1 MAAYFLDTRALVKR
15 YHPEVGTQVIDQL
28 FSESGTDRI
37 ISRLAFVE
45 IVSAFALK
53 VRTDTIGAAQFEQ
66 YRKQV
71 HRDIRH
77 KAMRVARISV
87 RHFHLAEDLLCRH
100 ALGHRLR
107 TLDALQL
114 AVAIDL
120 GATGTSATFVS
131 ADDVLCLLA
140 QKEGL
145 TVINPVVPSSA
156 S

>member
-1 MAAYFLDTRALVKR
+1 MAAYFLDTSALVKR
-15 YHPEVGTQVIDQL
+15 YHPEVGTQIVDQL

-53 VRTDTIGAAQFEQ
+53 VRTGTIRAAQFEQ

-71 HRDIRH
+71 HRDVRQ
-77 KAMRVARISV
+77 KAMHVGRIAV
-87 RHFHLAEDLLCRH
+87 RHFQLADELLCRH
-100 ALGHRLR
+100 ASGHRLR

-120 GATGTSATFVS
+120 GVRGIPATFVS

-140 QKEGL
+140 KREGL
-145 TVINPVVPSSA
+145 TVLNPVATA
-156 S
+156 SV